1 MAGPSNA
8 MKHERFG
15 SGENFHRWQKNV
27 KFWLMSMGMFWV
39 IHPMMPLTV
48 PQNVIYPTARDF
60 ALGCILTLL
69 ADNLYDIYLDYK
81 DPTELLDALERKYAV
96 SEDDCLMYICEHY
109 LTSTLMLQ
117 SL

>member
-1 MAGPSNA
+1 LAKECQVLAYVNGHVLGYPPHDA
-8 MKHERFG
+8 TDG
-15 SGENFHRWQKNV
+15 SPECH
-27 KFWLMSMGMFWV
+27 
-39 IHPMMPLTV
+39 
-48 PQNVIYPTARDF
+48 PTARDF